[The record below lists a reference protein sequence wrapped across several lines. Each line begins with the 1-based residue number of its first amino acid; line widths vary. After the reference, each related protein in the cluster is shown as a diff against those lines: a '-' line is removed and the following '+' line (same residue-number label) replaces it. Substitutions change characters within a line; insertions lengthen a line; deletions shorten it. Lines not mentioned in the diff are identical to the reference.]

1 MVKVRFA
8 PSPTGNLH
16 VGNGRTAV
24 LNYLFVRHHH
34 GSFVLRIEDT
44 DIERSEG
51 VYEDAIIEDLKWLS
65 LSWDEGPFRQSDRLD
80 TYRAAAAELLEKG
93 LAYKC
98 FCSKEELEKAREE
111 AVRKGLP
118 PRYRGAC
125 RGLSK
130 EAVRDLETKGTP
142 YVLRFRSLEK
152 KIVFDDA
159 IHGEMAFPADHV
171 DDFII
176 MRSDA
181 IPSYN
186 FAAAV
191 DDSLMAITHV
201 IRGADHLSN
210 TPKQIMLFDA
220 FGKEHPI
227 YAHHSLLVGADKKP
241 LSKRHGATR
250 VAEFRGMGILPE
262 AMVNYLG
269 VIGRKV
275 EKEVAVLEEL
285 AGPFS
290 LGSLSA
296 SDSLFDLDK
305 LMWFNKE
312 HLRAMDVDALL
323 TRAGLPPEKR
333 EQVAVLKDNARTISD
348 IGPMLAIF
356 ETADVD
362 EDAIQYLLTMKD
374 PRLASAMLDA
384 VRKSGLG
391 VFEEVFGQLERIDGL
406 SKRER
411 LMFLRVVVT
420 GKKSGPPLSEV
431 YGMIPKA
438 VIQKRIEC
446 VERRLSSLSSM

>member
-16 VGNGRTAV
+16 IGNGRTAV
-24 LNYLFVRHHH
+24 LNYLFVRRHQ
-34 GSFVLRIEDT
+34 GRFVLRIEDT

-51 VYEDAIIEDLKWLS
+51 IYENAIIEDLKWLS
-65 LSWDEGPFRQSDRLD
+65 LAWDEGPFRQSERLD
-80 TYRAAAAELLEKG
+80 TYRAVAAELLEKG

-98 FCSKEELEKAREE
+98 FCSREELEKAREE

-118 PRYRGAC
+118 PRYRGTC
-125 RGLSK
+125 RGLSR
-130 EAVRDLETKGTP
+130 EAVRDLEEKGMP

-152 KIVFDDA
+152 KIVFNDA

-191 DDSLMAITHV
+191 DDSLMKITHV

-210 TPKQIMLFDA
+210 TPKQIMLFHA
-220 FGKEHPI
+220 FGKEHPV
-227 YAHHSLLVGADKKP
+227 YAHHSLLVGTDKKP

-250 VAEFRGMGILPE
+250 VAEFRGMGIMPE
-262 AMVNYLG
+262 AMINYLG
-269 VIGRKV
+269 IIGRKT
-275 EKEVAVLEEL
+275 EREVATPEQLIRS
-285 AGPFS
+285 FS
-290 LGSLSA
+290 LDSLSA

-305 LMWFNKE
+305 LMWLNKE
-312 HLRAMDVDALL
+312 HLRAMDVDTLL
-323 TRAGLPPEKR
+323 QRMGLPPEKR
-333 EQVAVLKDNARTISD
+333 EQVALLKENARTISD
-348 IGPMLAIF
+348 IQPMLGIF

-362 EDAIQYLLTMKD
+362 EEAIQYLLTMKN
-374 PRLASAMLDA
+374 PHLAPDMLDA
-384 VRKSGLG
+384 VRVSRLG
-391 VFEEVFGQLERIDGL
+391 TFEEVFETLERIDGL

-420 GKKSGPPLSEV
+420 GKKSGPPLSEL
-431 YGMIPKA
+431 YRMIPKET
-438 VIQKRIEC
+438 IRKRIEC
-446 VERRLSSLSSM
+446 VERRLSSLS